1 MFNICKQQEKHVYE
15 ITEYDVKDVV
25 NVSVSDMC
33 MQSSPCKHYCTI
45 EFKDGKKLDKVYS
58 STIIYYNFQHLL
70 SEEDKEHV
78 GDGYESYYNYKIAL
92 KENRKFKNRIK
103 RYFRRLGSAIIG
115 K

>member
-45 EFKDGKKLDKVYS
+45 EFKDGK
-58 STIIYYNFQHLL
+58 I
-70 SEEDKEHV
+70 
-78 GDGYESYYNYKIAL
+78 YKISTPSL
-92 KENRKFKNRIK
+92 FKK
-103 RYFRRLGSAIIG
+103 YLSFGF
-115 K
+115 